1 MGITTQELR
10 SELEKLGKKEL
21 EINALL
27 FPEPKPTKDFPNILI
42 GFLDLQIWLEQQ
54 PVPLQKP
61 LRAALGRFALAQDKY
76 RGDVLDQLGLVGRR
90 QTGKAVLA
98 EIASAKSLRLTITP
112 FHSDD
117 PDVTN
122 AEAVGEKDE
131 DATPLGFE
139 VRNEDGIKLPGKG
152 LGTGTGTSSTI
163 DYTPGMWGPSGTA
176 HVQGPGS
183 LADEILC
190 HELVHAGRQ
199 MKGIQH
205 NKKVSDFYQNE
216 EEYVAVVVTNIYMSE
231 KKQTVMRASHFSEKI
246 RKGDKV
252 VGKKYQP
259 LADAVHFLDN
269 PQNVTP
275 PPYQLMEKIRSRQ
288 GSLWNALI
296 GIGPSL
302 AAFNPARDWEPRR
315 AKVFIDIRARASP

>member
-1 MGITTQELR
+1 MGITTKELR
-10 SELEKLGKKEL
+10 SELERLGKKEL
-21 EINALL
+21 EINGLL
-27 FPEPKPTKDFPNILI
+27 FPEPKPTKEFANILI
-42 GFLDLQIWLEQQ
+42 GFLDLTIWLDDQ
-54 PVPLQKP
+54 PAPLLKP

-76 RGDVLDQLGLVGRR
+76 RSDVLEQLGLIGRR

-98 EIASAKSLRLTITP
+98 EIASAKSRQLTITP

-117 PDVTN
+117 ADATD
-122 AEAVGEKDE
+122 AEAVGDKDE
-131 DATPLGFE
+131 DATPLGFA
-139 VRNEDGIKLPGKG
+139 VRDGDGIKLPGKG
-152 LGTGTGTSSTI
+152 QGTGTGTSSTI

-176 HVQGPGS
+176 HAQGPGS
-183 LADEILC
+183 LPDEILC

-199 MKGIQH
+199 MKGVQY

-231 KKQTVMRASHFSEKI
+231 KKQTKLRASHFSEKI
-246 RKGDKV
+246 KKGDKT
-252 VGKKYQP
+252 VGKKFQA
-259 LADAVHFLDN
+259 LADAEHFLDN

-275 PPYQLMEKIRSRQ
+275 PPYQLMEKIRLRQ
-288 GSLWNALI
+288 GSLWNALL

-315 AKVFIDIRARASP
+315 AKVFIDI

>member
-1 MGITTQELR
+1 MGITTGDLR
-10 SELEKLGKKEL
+10 RELERLGKKEL

-27 FPEPKPTKDFPNILI
+27 YPDPKPTKPFPNILI
-42 GFLDLQIWLEQQ
+42 GFLDLKIWLDQQ
-54 PVPLQKP
+54 PAPLQKP

-76 RGDVLDQLGLVGRR
+76 RGDVLEQLGLVGKPLS
-90 QTGKAVLA
+90 GKAVLA
-98 EIASAKSLRLTITP
+98 EITSAKSLHLTITP
-112 FHSDD
+112 FHSDNA
-117 PDVTN
+117 DVTN
-122 AEAVGEKDE
+122 AEAIGDKDE

-139 VRNEDGIKLPGKG
+139 VRNEDGIRLPDKG
-152 LGTGTGTSSTI
+152 LGTGAGTSSTI

-176 HVQGPGS
+176 HAQGPGT

-190 HELVHAGRQ
+190 HELIHAGRQ
-199 MKGIQH
+199 MKGVQH

-231 KKQTVMRASHFSEKI
+231 KKQTKLRASHTSEPI
-246 RKGDKV
+246 TKGDKV
-252 VGKKYQP
+252 VGKKYQV
-259 LADAVHFLDN
+259 LADPEHFLDN

-288 GSLWNALI
+288 GSLWTALL

-302 AAFNPARDWEPRR
+302 AAFNPARDWEQRR
-315 AKVFIDIRARASP
+315 AKVFIDI

>member
-1 MGITTQELR
+1 MGLTTSELR
-10 SELEKLGKKEL
+10 SELEKLGKKDL

-27 FPEPKPTKDFPNILI
+27 FPDPKPTKAFPNILI
-42 GFLDLQIWLEQQ
+42 GFLDLTIWLEQQ
-54 PVPLQKP
+54 PAPLQKP

-76 RGDVLDQLGLVGRR
+76 RDDVLAQLGLVGKP

-98 EIASAKSLRLTITP
+98 EITSAKSLHLTITP

-117 PDVTN
+117 PDATN
-122 AEAVGEKDE
+122 AEAVGDKDE

-176 HVQGPGS
+176 HAQGPGS

-199 MKGIQH
+199 MKGVQH
-205 NKKVSDFYQNE
+205 NRRVSDFYQNE

-231 KKQTVMRASHFSEKI
+231 KKQTKLRASHSSEPI
-246 RKGDKV
+246 TKGDKI
-252 VGKKYQP
+252 VGKKFQV
-259 LADAVHFLDN
+259 LADPEHFLDN

-288 GSLWNALI
+288 GSLWTALL

-302 AAFNPARDWEPRR
+302 AAFNRARDWYPRP
-315 AKVFIDIRARASP
+315 AKVVTGI